1 MIEMSNRCFV
11 LAGFL
16 AILCTFEVMRRLS
29 KNLEIKFPVC
39 VTTVVCFILLI
50 AGTVLSGFN
59 I

>member
-29 KNLEIKFPVC
+29 KNLEIESV
-39 VTTVVCFILLI
+39 
-50 AGTVLSGFN
+50 N
-59 I
+59 